1 MIILVMLHN
10 LLRTF
15 LCFLAIALFSTLIRA
30 RPHELSKQERIA
42 SILAQ
47 KPLPTSALL
56 AGAAM
61 ETPQPYPFD
70 DAANDSVDGE
80 KTPTTAPVLSDAKA
94 TNDKG
99 KDLLKVQL
107 ELRL

>member
-1 MIILVMLHN
+1 MLPN
-10 LLRTF
+10 LLRTA
-15 LCFLAIALFSTLIRA
+15 LCFLAIAFFSTLIRA

-70 DAANDSVDGE
+70 DVTNDSADG
-80 KTPTTAPVLSDAKA
+80 KKAPTTALVLGGTKA
-94 TNDKG
+94 TTDEG
-99 KDLLKVQL
+99 KDPLKIQL

>member
-1 MIILVMLHN
+1 MPHN
-10 LLRTF
+10 LLRTI
-15 LCFLAIALFSTLIRA
+15 LCFLAIVLFSTLIRA

-56 AGAAM
+56 AGAAT

-70 DAANDSVDGE
+70 DTANDTIDEE
-80 KTPTTAPVLSDAKA
+80 KTPTAALVLSGTKA
-94 TNDKG
+94 TNDKR
-99 KDLLKVQL
+99 KDPLKMQL